1 MQHLRG
7 GLAPPCEKAFI
18 YGIDVGD
25 TVKDIGVEID
35 QNSLTLTEQ
44 YIHQIFVTVTASVIL
59 PFLKLLKFCFEHSV
73 VSQKRNKCP
82 VTNKR
87 PPLRYQK

>member
-1 MQHLRG
+1 MGRRKKHT
-7 GLAPPCEKAFI
+7 EKAFI
-18 YGIDVGD
+18 YGIDVSD

-44 YIHQIFVTVTASVIL
+44 YIHRIFVTVAASVIV
-59 PFLKLLKFCFEHSV
+59 PFVKTIKVFFEHSV
-73 VSQKRNKCP
+73 VSQKRNKRP

-87 PPLRYQK
+87 PWGTKSK